1 MLARWWRESVL
12 SLSLSHSL
20 HCVDSR
26 QLSNVTGTINF
37 SHHNYTD
44 HTTATTTPTIINHE
58 FNNNKTNILFY
69 IYFRIST
76 QLHTHSNTHCTR
88 IQCLSFPNTFLFS
101 DINICCKSCCFLSS
115 DRILF
120 AESLSTV
127 KQKPPFGKAFLLSDR
142 KSFGKAFLLSDRN
155 LLWGKPFCCQ
165 TKIPLGKSFCCLR
178 VRKTF
183 PLERPF
189 YRPLHW
195 QSLSAVSVSDR
206 NFHCKSLF
214 AVRQTSPLRKAVCLQ
229 TELSAVKP
237 FQDRPDTMT
246 AVGSKR

>member
-1 MLARWWRESVL
+1 MS
-12 SLSLSHSL
+12 STT
-20 HCVDSR
+20 C
-26 QLSNVTGTINF
+26 
-37 SHHNYTD
+37 HHYYTD

-69 IYFRIST
+69 IYFRVST

-88 IQCLSFPNTFLFS
+88 IQRLSFPNAFLFS
-101 DINICCKSCCFLSS
+101 DINICCKSFFLSS

-142 KSFGKAFLLSDRN
+142 N
-155 LLWGKPFCCQ
+155 LLGKPFCCQ
-165 TKIPLGKSFCCLR
+165 TKTSFGESLFAVRQKSPPGKSFCCLR

-195 QSLSAVSVSDR
+195 QSHSAVSVSDR

-214 AVRQTSPLRKAVCLQ
+214 AVRQTSPVRKAVCLQ